1 MKSFHAL
8 LHDCRLDGET
18 GYAATCAEIPNAVG
32 EGETVEEC
40 LADLRRC
47 IEFIFETN
55 RQTAISA
62 SKDEMRELIFA

>member
-1 MKSFHAL
+1 MKCATFHAL

-40 LADLRRC
+40 LADLLQENPCCEGGIR
-47 IEFIFETN
+47 
-55 RQTAISA
+55 S
-62 SKDEMRELIFA
+62 